1 MAASDNRYITANNI
15 NAWLENNQLYKTYL
29 PKDSR
34 LVTTN
39 YARALSKDIY
49 VKNYSNS
56 DKYITESE
64 FIFPY
69 VYFTGKYTSGSTSL
83 HATSYVWGYKG
94 NKGGGNGVGVLPFEF
109 GYLTYNNTNYTIDNS
124 NFFLSSTW
132 KSDSI
137 ADTIST
143 GAIYHNG
150 STHQIVITSN
160 GVNNTSSCVYTYAF
174 FGLKMPDNTTI
185 NRLLTLIIAKYPSGV
200 NPPVAEDPYVYIQ
213 VNVKNNL
220 NNGIYAVCIEL
231 TEYNGSYPTNNGVF
245 DGGNTNYSASS
256 GSSPIGTPLIQ
267 AKYTNPVDITH
278 IYFNKNLF
286 NEVRTKIG
294 VQSITVVLYDGG
306 VQGRAYQWIYSLNGG
321 AFDTNYYNSHAS
333 ELKFYFGSTDNNSN
347 RFYTG
352 PATGADGQLAS
363 DTAILNIIIENNWPQ
378 I

>member
-15 NAWLENNQLYKTYL
+15 NSWLKNNELYKTYV
-29 PKDSR
+29 PADSR

-109 GYLTYNNTNYTIDNS
+109 GYLTYDNTNYTIDNS

-132 KSDSI
+132 KSNSI

-143 GAIYHNG
+143 GSIYHNG

-185 NRLLTLIIAKYPSGV
+185 NRVLTLVIAKYPSGV
-200 NPPVAEDPYVYIQ
+200 NPPDVQEDEIRWIQ
-213 VNVKNNL
+213 VNVTNNTTYA
-220 NNGIYAVCIEL
+220 IYAVCIEAA
-231 TEYNGSYPTNNGVF
+231 EYNENYPTGYGVF
-245 DGGNTNYSASS
+245 SGSNTNYTASASVS
-256 GSSPIGTPLIQ
+256 ETGIPLIDSGKQ
-267 AKYTNPVDITH
+267 KNDCTQ
-278 IYFNKNLF
+278 IYFNKGVF
-286 NEVRTKIG
+286 NENPSNKIG
-294 VQSITVVLYDGG
+294 LQSITIVLWENGT
-306 VQGRAYQWIYSLNGG
+306 QGRAYQWTYSQNNG
-321 AFDTNYYNSHAS
+321 AFNYNGSNTLS
-333 ELKFYFGSTDNNSN
+333 FCFGT
-347 RFYTG
+347 
-352 PATGADGQLAS
+352 S
-363 DTAILNIIIENNWPQ
+363 DTASTNNQFYSPPCSVNDEQVAIHLNITLSSWPTV
-378 I
+378 

>member
-124 NFFLSSTW
+124 NFFLYSTW

-143 GAIYHNG
+143 GAIFHSG

-185 NRLLTLIIAKYPSGV
+185 NRLLTLIIAKYPSDV
-200 NPPVAEDPYVYIQ
+200 NPPVTDYPPYPYIQ
-213 VNVKNNL
+213 VVFNNQT
-220 NNGIYAVCIEL
+220 NYSIYAVVVYL
-231 TEYNGSYPTNNGVF
+231 TEYGAGTYPYPENNGVF
-245 DGGNTNYSASS
+245 SGGDDEITATNECSPAFPGLISAKSSS
-256 GSSPIGTPLIQ
+256 GNNNSLFR
-267 AKYTNPVDITH
+267 
-278 IYFNKNLF
+278 IYFDKNIF
-286 NEVRTKIG
+286 NSQTTRIG
-294 VQSITVVLYDGG
+294 VKSIDVALDNSGAHAWY
-306 VQGRAYQWIYSLNGG
+306 YSPNDSS
-321 AFDTNYYNSHAS
+321 FNYYDSNHLS
-333 ELKFYFGSTDNNSN
+333 FYFGSNTSN
-347 RFYTG
+347 RFFT
-352 PATGADGQLAS
+352 PTTNAD
-363 DTAILNIIIENNWPQ
+363 THEEAIKLNITLSSWPTV
-378 I
+378 